1 MTEALFEK
9 KAVLLTGN
17 TGVGKTYLAKKIS
30 EKLVERKYSCF
41 PSSKDQIVNVEIISC
56 HNSVTYEEIIGGI
69 TADTDS
75 GKMFFEYK
83 DKIFLETI
91 IRAASDYNEGKGT
104 KYVLIMDDL
113 QRNDVS
119 TLIGDAVNAI
129 GLEGEEGKLC
139 LNSGMVVEIPP
150 NFYIIG
156 TYNAAETGAI
166 LLPSDL
172 ISKFYVREI
181 LSEIEYVTED
191 LETENAIYYD
201 QVRSLVL
208 NYLDIQYR
216 RSTYDQSRYFL
227 GHGYF
232 SGNNVSL
239 KIRYQLIPILKQYIS
254 EGILDSAA
262 EESVHLLEAACIKK
276 KEVVG
281 KNVQKSIFSEYRCG
295 VTAARFINEDS
306 TRKCSSIPI
315 ENLVGRIIDQQLLT
329 DEKIKYTILFNK
341 KVCYREMEVG
351 GVTYQAM
358 LIADSVQHN
367 KIRRSGKSDGRCLYN
382 GGKIFIDDLEY
393 HFTGGFHPRDYVKAA
408 CWENTDGYRLGESFG
423 GNLVLFRI
431 VWQYYQALI
440 EEYTL
445 YLKSNSADRNKQKLL
460 DYIKDE
466 WNLFLND
473 FKKIEPKSVK
483 KIGREDKEWKQE
495 EAVYN
500 QEANTIVRKR
510 IARLTIL
517 WSNPGDMITVE
528 DGSEVILEG
537 VDNKMR
543 DSIYKEYEEAMELLG
558 IKQMILQGPPGTSK
572 TYSAKAF
579 LKYMAHNCSDEE
591 LAALQIVDYFAEDK
605 YCAKLRKEKGDPEI
619 AWDIVQL
626 LCKGDYH
633 LDDSNNSSF
642 LVDFDRDI
650 SWKRLLRIQSNEKHG
665 TYKTRRKMLMDL
677 INDPLFD
684 INDIGGGLINIC
696 NRDIGKI
703 TNWRKYFI
711 SVPGVMDAL
720 HDYSAYKPK
729 ERYIRIEGDNIFL
742 MGSTRLYGYNK
753 EYYSFAL
760 CCMLECLGKYSV
772 RYEDAKG
779 WEDIHHQIEVTEKS
793 TGEVYE
799 IKYRRSDKKFS
810 IYKKDGSATVYAN
823 LEDTFNALK

>member
-1 MTEALFEK
+1 MTIKTKKLLDEMTEALFEK

-382 GGKIFIDDLEY
+382 GGKIFIDDLD
-393 HFTGGFHPRDYVKAA
+393 GFV
-408 CWENTDGYRLGESFG
+408 N
-423 GNLVLFRI
+423 
-431 VWQYYQALI
+431 
-440 EEYTL
+440 
-445 YLKSNSADRNKQKLL
+445 
-460 DYIKDE
+460 
-466 WNLFLND
+466 
-473 FKKIEPKSVK
+473 
-483 KIGREDKEWKQE
+483 
-495 EAVYN
+495 
-500 QEANTIVRKR
+500 
-510 IARLTIL
+510 
-517 WSNPGDMITVE
+517 
-528 DGSEVILEG
+528 
-537 VDNKMR
+537 
-543 DSIYKEYEEAMELLG
+543 
-558 IKQMILQGPPGTSK
+558 
-572 TYSAKAF
+572 
-579 LKYMAHNCSDEE
+579 
-591 LAALQIVDYFAEDK
+591 
-605 YCAKLRKEKGDPEI
+605 
-619 AWDIVQL
+619 
-626 LCKGDYH
+626 
-633 LDDSNNSSF
+633 
-642 LVDFDRDI
+642 
-650 SWKRLLRIQSNEKHG
+650 
-665 TYKTRRKMLMDL
+665 
-677 INDPLFD
+677 
-684 INDIGGGLINIC
+684 
-696 NRDIGKI
+696 NRD
-703 TNWRKYFI
+703 
-711 SVPGVMDAL
+711 
-720 HDYSAYKPK
+720 
-729 ERYIRIEGDNIFL
+729 
-742 MGSTRLYGYNK
+742 
-753 EYYSFAL
+753 
-760 CCMLECLGKYSV
+760 
-772 RYEDAKG
+772 
-779 WEDIHHQIEVTEKS
+779 
-793 TGEVYE
+793 
-799 IKYRRSDKKFS
+799 
-810 IYKKDGSATVYAN
+810 
-823 LEDTFNALK
+823 

>member
-423 GNLVLFRI
+423 GNNLYIVGTMNTADKSIGGIDYAIRRRFLFFEQLPDI
-431 VWQYYQALI
+431 KVI
-440 EEYTL
+440 EEYKAEKGSQQLELNAQACKLFENVATL
-445 YLKSNSADRNKQKLL
+445 FEENYLSA
-460 DYIKDE
+460 
-466 WNLFLND
+466 
-473 FKKIEPKSVK
+473 
-483 KIGREDKEWKQE
+483 
-495 EAVYN
+495 
-500 QEANTIVRKR
+500 
-510 IARLTIL
+510 
-517 WSNPGDMITVE
+517 
-528 DGSEVILEG
+528 
-537 VDNKMR
+537 
-543 DSIYKEYEEAMELLG
+543 EY
-558 IKQMILQGPPGTSK
+558 
-572 TYSAKAF
+572 
-579 LKYMAHNCSDEE
+579 
-591 LAALQIVDYFAEDK
+591 
-605 YCAKLRKEKGDPEI
+605 RKED
-619 AWDIVQL
+619 VQI
-626 LCKGDYH
+626 GHTY
-633 LDDSNNSSF
+633 F
-642 LVDFDRDI
+642 LVDSKDKLM
-650 SWKRLLRIQSNEKHG
+650 KRFEYQIIPIL
-665 TYKTRRKMLMDL
+665 
-677 INDPLFD
+677 
-684 INDIGGGLINIC
+684 
-696 NRDIGKI
+696 
-703 TNWRKYFI
+703 
-711 SVPGVMDAL
+711 
-720 HDYSAYKPK
+720 
-729 ERYIRIEGDNIFL
+729 
-742 MGSTRLYGYNK
+742 K
-753 EYYSFAL
+753 EYY
-760 CCMLECLGKYSV
+760 
-772 RYEDAKG
+772 
-779 WEDIHHQIEVTEKS
+779 
-793 TGEVYE
+793 
-799 IKYRRSDKKFS
+799 
-810 IYKKDGSATVYAN
+810 KDGIINFEISDET
-823 LEDTFNALK
+823 DGFNGFLNCIAGKINMTC

>member
-1 MTEALFEK
+1 MTIKTKKLLDEMTEALFEK

-262 EESVHLLEAACIKK
+262 EESVHLLEAACIKRK
-276 KEVVG
+276 KL
-281 KNVQKSIFSEYRCG
+281 SEKMYR
-295 VTAARFINEDS
+295 
-306 TRKCSSIPI
+306 
-315 ENLVGRIIDQQLLT
+315 
-329 DEKIKYTILFNK
+329 
-341 KVCYREMEVG
+341 KV
-351 GVTYQAM
+351 
-358 LIADSVQHN
+358 
-367 KIRRSGKSDGRCLYN
+367 
-382 GGKIFIDDLEY
+382 
-393 HFTGGFHPRDYVKAA
+393 
-408 CWENTDGYRLGESFG
+408 
-423 GNLVLFRI
+423 
-431 VWQYYQALI
+431 
-440 EEYTL
+440 
-445 YLKSNSADRNKQKLL
+445 
-460 DYIKDE
+460 
-466 WNLFLND
+466 
-473 FKKIEPKSVK
+473 
-483 KIGREDKEWKQE
+483 
-495 EAVYN
+495 
-500 QEANTIVRKR
+500 
-510 IARLTIL
+510 
-517 WSNPGDMITVE
+517 
-528 DGSEVILEG
+528 
-537 VDNKMR
+537 
-543 DSIYKEYEEAMELLG
+543 
-558 IKQMILQGPPGTSK
+558 
-572 TYSAKAF
+572 
-579 LKYMAHNCSDEE
+579 
-591 LAALQIVDYFAEDK
+591 
-605 YCAKLRKEKGDPEI
+605 
-619 AWDIVQL
+619 
-626 LCKGDYH
+626 
-633 LDDSNNSSF
+633 F
-642 LVDFDRDI
+642 LV
-650 SWKRLLRIQSNEKHG
+650 
-665 TYKTRRKMLMDL
+665 
-677 INDPLFD
+677 
-684 INDIGGGLINIC
+684 NI
-696 NRDIGKI
+696 D
-703 TNWRKYFI
+703 
-711 SVPGVMDAL
+711 V
-720 HDYSAYKPK
+720 
-729 ERYIRIEGDNIFL
+729 E
-742 MGSTRLYGYNK
+742 
-753 EYYSFAL
+753 
-760 CCMLECLGKYSV
+760 
-772 RYEDAKG
+772 
-779 WEDIHHQIEVTEKS
+779 
-793 TGEVYE
+793 
-799 IKYRRSDKKFS
+799 
-810 IYKKDGSATVYAN
+810 
-823 LEDTFNALK
+823 